1 MALVVKN
8 LPANAG
14 GMSRGFDPWVRKI
27 PWRRHGNPLQY
38 SCLGDSMDR
47 GAWWATVHR
56 VTKGQTRLKRLHK
69 HTHTHS
75 KYCLKRIFCGS
86 LEFLCV
92 SLGMPFRPF
101 LKTEFTW
108 ATSRDKSMSHQD
120 TGLFT
125 VAIKAK
131 DLLSSVFLS
140 CKANPLHV
148 PHPSVFIVT
157 PVWSLGAKETLAIML
172 KLNLLLAPW
181 VIKSVVSGVPYLLP
195 LLRQKQ
201 HIHCKQGK
209 IKSQFL
215 QVCIT
220 SVTAN

>member
-1 MALVVKN
+1 MQETK
-8 LPANAG
+8 
-14 GMSRGFDPWVRKI
+14 RCGFNPWVRKI

-140 CKANPLHV
+140 CKANPIARA
-148 PHPSVFIVT
+148 PSIRVHCDSCVEFRGKGNPCDHAKAQPPSCAMSNKVCCLRSPISSTTVET
-157 PVWSLGAKETLAIML
+157 KTTYSL
-172 KLNLLLAPW
+172 
-181 VIKSVVSGVPYLLP
+181 
-195 LLRQKQ
+195 
-201 HIHCKQGK
+201 
-209 IKSQFL
+209 
-215 QVCIT
+215 
-220 SVTAN
+220 

>member
-1 MALVVKN
+1 MKTEPRKTCQTLRLSLASWQNSISLRPAPFCTPRPN
-8 LPANAG
+8 LP
-14 GMSRGFDPWVRKI
+14 
-27 PWRRHGNPLQY
+27 
-38 SCLGDSMDR
+38 
-47 GAWWATVHR
+47 
-56 VTKGQTRLKRLHK
+56 VTPGVYWLSTFA
-69 HTHTHS
+69 
-75 KYCLKRIFCGS
+75 LKRIFCGS